1 MFNLRKS
8 KEEIERLKMHREQQN
23 RILEQQRSK
32 EIENKKAEEQK
43 IANQVRVFCI
53 RDRIARANSLKNF
66 TNDII
71 SKFLNH

>member
-23 RILEQQRSK
+23 RMLEQQRSK
-32 EIENKKAEEQK
+32 EIENQKAEEQK
-43 IANQVRVFCI
+43 IANQVRVFCF
-53 RDRIARANSLKNF
+53 RDRIALKNF

>member
-32 EIENKKAEEQK
+32 EIENQKAEEQK

-53 RDRIARANSLKNF
+53 RDRIARANNF

>member
-8 KEEIERLKMHREQQN
+8 KEEIERLKMHRQQQN

-53 RDRIARANSLKNF
+53 RDRIGISPTTSFPNS
-66 TNDII
+66 
-71 SKFLNH
+71 

>member
-32 EIENKKAEEQK
+32 EIENQKAEEQK

-53 RDRIARANSLKNF
+53 RDRIEFHQRHHFQILKSLNF
-66 TNDII
+66 R
-71 SKFLNH
+71 

>member
-43 IANQVRVFCI
+43 IANQVRVICI
-53 RDRIARANSLKNF
+53 RDRIARANNF